1 MKELVANG
9 TAHNIK
15 NAKKM
20 VEKLQTEVWDV
31 LEDVI
36 KEHPVMLN
44 RAPTL
49 HRLGIQAFEP
59 ILVEGKAIKLH
70 PLVCTAFN
78 ADFDGDQM
86 AVHLPL
92 SVEAQAECRFLL
104 LSPNNLLKPSDGGPV
119 AVPSQDMVLGIYYL
133 TQERPGAKGEGMIF
147 KSVNEAILAYDN
159 QEATLHSRVKV
170 RVSKTMPDG
179 TVKTGVIES
188 TIGRFIFNEII
199 PQDLGFV
206 DRSIPENELKLE
218 VDFHVAKKQLK
229 QILEKVINVHGATQ
243 TAVTL
248 DDIKAIGYKF
258 STRAAMTVSISDM
271 TVPASKPKLIAD
283 AQATVDHIAKNYRR
297 GLITEE
303 ERYKEVIETWKT
315 TDDQLTHDLLT
326 GLDKYNNIFMMA
338 DSGARG
344 SDKQIKQLAGMRGL
358 MADTTGHT
366 IELPIKSNF
375 REGLDVLEYFI
386 SAHGARGVCPIRL
399 FVLLTL
405 VT

>member
-1 MKELVANG
+1 
-9 TAHNIK
+9 
-15 NAKKM
+15 M
-20 VEKLQTEVWDV
+20 VERLRPEVWDV

-133 TQERPGAKGEGMIF
+133 TQEREGALGEGKFF
-147 KSVNEAILAYDN
+147 KNLNEAILAYEN
-159 QEATLHSRVKV
+159 GAITLHSRIKV
-170 RVSKTMPDG
+170 RVSKEIDG
-179 TVKTGVIES
+179 KEYTETVES
-188 TIGRFIFNEII
+188 TLGRFIFNEIL

-206 DRSIPENELKLE
+206 DRSKKENLLKLE
-218 VDFHVAKKQLK
+218 VDFHVGKKGLK
-229 QILEKVINVHGATQ
+229 QILERVINTHGATV
-243 TAVTL
+243 TAEVL
-248 DDIKAIGYKF
+248 DAIKSMGYKF

-271 TVPASKPKLIAD
+271 TVPPEKPQLIKE
-283 AQATVDHIAKNYRR
+283 AQETVDRITRNYKR
-297 GLITEE
+297 GLSTEE
-303 ERYKEVIETWKT
+303 GRY
-315 TDDQLTHDLLT
+315 Q
-326 GLDKYNNIFMMA
+326 
-338 DSGARG
+338 
-344 SDKQIKQLAGMRGL
+344 
-358 MADTTGHT
+358 
-366 IELPIKSNF
+366 
-375 REGLDVLEYFI
+375 
-386 SAHGARGVCPIRL
+386 
-399 FVLLTL
+399 
-405 VT
+405 